1 MPTPKH
7 IVYLLKRYL
16 RMQLGQTVKD
26 VILFGSQQKGNSKQH
41 SDYDVLIILD
51 THANNLDET
60 KILDLCYDVDLK
72 YSIILDVH
80 ILTTNEI
87 NTLRGKQPVYQKA
100 IQSGYYA

>member
-1 MPTPKH
+1 MPNPKY

-16 RMQLGQTVKD
+16 RMQHGQTVKD
-26 VILFGSQQKGNSKQH
+26 VILFGSQLKGNSNQH